1 MHHIFASTSLEQS
14 RWRSLG
20 EPRCGEMGGSGWH
33 GRLGCDL
40 ANSQPAKPALL
51 LLFMLARSW
60 AVDVSALFTCVMRA
74 MVAPAMAANMCTP
87 LVYFCV
93 GLSCNCADRMRCRKV
108 AALTGASRVPASRPS
123 PTSVPPCLPP
133 IAVLSLPP
141 VGLPSCQHRT
151 SRISHLYVKS
161 SSGPYVAPLR
171 IMLAVG
177 DPKL

>member
-87 LVYFCV
+87 LVFVVCRSLAQLRRPHAMPKS
-93 GLSCNCADRMRCRKV
+93 GSSHRCIQGPGISSLTHFRSPLSSFHCRPLL
-108 AALTGASRVPASRPS
+108 APGSS
-123 PTSVPPCLPP
+123 
-133 IAVLSLPP
+133 AVLS
-141 VGLPSCQHRT
+141 
-151 SRISHLYVKS
+151 
-161 SSGPYVAPLR
+161 APHVQD
-171 IMLAVG
+171 LAFIC
-177 DPKL
+177 